1 MENNSDLIIARL
13 ALTQYEKYIKE
24 AVRDSYIEND
34 IGTDRDQFEDELYE
48 MAHNR
53 VLDMKIPSNERN
65 LIEAEI
71 DRCLIDLL
79 TDHGATLRRSEIY
92 QDESNSWD
100 RYDDES

>member
-1 MENNSDLIIARL
+1 MEGNSSIIIARI
-13 ALTQYEKYIKE
+13 AMTQYEKYINE
-24 AVRDSYIEND
+24 AVRDAYIENY
-34 IGTDRDQFEDELYE
+34 IATLREVFENELYE
-48 MAHNR
+48 MAHDR

-71 DRCLIDLL
+71 DRCLIELL
-79 TDHGATLRRSEIY
+79 SDHGATLRRSEIY

>member
-24 AVRDSYIEND
+24 AVRDSYIENE
-34 IGTDRDQFEDELYE
+34 IEIDRDQFEDELYE

-53 VLDMKIPSNERN
+53 VLEMKVPSNERT

-71 DRCLIDLL
+71 DSCLTDLL
-79 TDHGATLRRSEIY
+79 TDHGAQPRRSEMY
-92 QDESNSWD
+92 DDEGGSWD